1 MSDIPKV
8 TFTRL
13 YGFIDILNH
22 LGGKTDVAAISSREQ
37 LGLDD
42 ILPILESGQMLGL
55 IEVKSGDV
63 SITERGYLLL
73 AATPKQQKI
82 ILKEALMSLRPFQKL
97 VDFIK
102 QSKSGYITKQEL
114 LKYYSSADSD
124 SSVGD
129 SDDNNNYSYDLSNN
143 FDWIIAW
150 GRLALLIDYNSDNE
164 TITLR
169 NGNGRNIGKHY

>member
-1 MSDIPKV
+1 M
-8 TFTRL
+8 
-13 YGFIDILNH
+13 
-22 LGGKTDVAAISSREQ
+22 GGRADVATISSKEQ
-37 LGLDD
+37 LELDD
-42 ILPILESGQMLGL
+42 ILPILETGQMLGL

-124 SSVGD
+124 PDSSVDD